1 MNNTYF
7 GLTVDVIG
15 ASALGLTV
23 SVKCTQLNQHGENFV
38 QTNNNNNNNNNN
50 VNEYLNDLIT
60 LNGHTIRQ
68 PRDNLLNQHNENLV
82 QTLNNNQVPA
92 NNQVNEYLSGRVT
105 LHGRIIRQ
113 LEDDIFDSGEG
124 EIFKSISVLK

>member
-38 QTNNNNNNNNNN
+38 QTNNNNNN

-68 PRDNLLNQHNENLV
+68 SSQS
-82 QTLNNNQVPA
+82 T
-92 NNQVNEYLSGRVT
+92 
-105 LHGRIIRQ
+105 
-113 LEDDIFDSGEG
+113 
-124 EIFKSISVLK
+124 